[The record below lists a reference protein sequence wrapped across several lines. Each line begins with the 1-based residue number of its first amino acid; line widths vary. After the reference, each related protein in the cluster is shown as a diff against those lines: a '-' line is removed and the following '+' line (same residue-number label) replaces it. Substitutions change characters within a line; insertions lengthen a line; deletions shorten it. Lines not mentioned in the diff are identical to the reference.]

1 MWSVEEAMKITK
13 NLELRVPR
21 KIIEQLRLNMGVHWY
36 SVVGHDYSRGQWCL
50 IFIDDSEKLQW
61 VDVAH
66 AEVREVL

>member
-1 MWSVEEAMKITK
+1 MKITK

-21 KIIEQLRLNMGVHWY
+21 ETIESLRLNMGVYWY
-36 SVVGHDYSRGQWCL
+36 SVVGHDYIRGQQCL
-50 IFIDDSEKLQW
+50 IFINDSEKLQW